1 MGEAEIVARRR
12 KWTPAEKAELLAE
25 VEAEGGRVSVV
36 ARRHGVS
43 DSLLYNWRSA
53 WKAAASMRTE
63 ETVEFMRIGMIGAPS
78 EQRPPLIAAPDKV
91 PPMSGRQEGGA
102 GTIEIILPA
111 GARVRMDEAVSEKA
125 LSRVLRALKG
135 SM

>member
-12 KWTPAEKAELLAE
+12 KWTPAEKAGLLAE
-25 VEAEGGRVSVV
+25 IEAEGGRVSVV

-53 WKAAASMRTE
+53 WKAVASMRTE

-78 EQRPPLIAAPDKV
+78 EQRPTLIAAPDRV
-91 PPMSGRQEGGA
+91 PPMRERQEGGA
-102 GTIEIILPA
+102 GTIEIILST
-111 GARVRMDEAVSEKA
+111 GARVRVDEAVGEKA